1 LSEFEGSM
9 TYDADDHINVVVKQ
23 TTCHSDLGRTN
34 DQAGAMTDATTKA
47 MKKIVTA

>member
-1 LSEFEGSM
+1 M

-23 TTCHSDLGRTN
+23 KTCHSDLGRTN